1 MASFDIVSE
10 VDLQKLDNAINV
22 ASREIGT
29 RYDFHGSKTTVELD
43 KKAFIINIMTENEMR
58 MEAIREILISRM
70 MKQGID
76 AGCLD
81 FGKEQSASGNML
93 RKEVKIKKGVDKDTA
108 RKLVKVIKDSG
119 HKVQAS
125 MMDDQLR
132 VTGKKIDD
140 LQAVISVVK
149 GCGIELPLQ
158 FTNFR
163 S

>member
-1 MASFDIVSE
+1 MPSFDIVSE

-29 RYDFHGSKTTVELD
+29 RYDFHGSKTTVDLD
-43 KKAFIINIMTENEMR
+43 KKTCIVNILTENEMR

-70 MKQGID
+70 MKQGVD

-81 FGKEQSASGNML
+81 FGKEQTVSGNML

-108 RKLVKVIKDSG
+108 RKLVKIIKDSG
-119 HKVQAS
+119 QKVQAAI
-125 MMDDQLR
+125 MDDQLR

-149 GCGIELPLQ
+149 GSGIELPLQ

>member
-1 MASFDIVSE
+1 MPSFDIVSE

-22 ASREIGT
+22 ACREIGT

-43 KKAFIINIMTENEMR
+43 KKTFIINLLTENEMR

-81 FGKEQSASGNML
+81 FGKEQTASGNML
-93 RKEVKIKKGVDKDTA
+93 KKEVKVKKGVDKETA

-119 HKVQAS
+119 LKVQAS

-140 LQAVISVVK
+140 LQAVIGVVK
-149 GCGIELPLQ
+149 GSGIELPLQ